1 MLKKLPTINMNM
13 SKRRAYDEIELS
25 VVNALKKFRKEGASI
40 SQISI
45 EAKTNWKTTN
55 DVIGRLQRWGIVR
68 LMKADKRL
76 KIYKWKA

>member
-13 SKRRAYDEIELS
+13 SKRRAYDEIEFS
-25 VVNALKKFRKEGASI
+25 VVSALKKFKKEGASV

-55 DVIGRLQRWGIVR
+55 DIIGRLKRWGIVK
-68 LMKADKRL
+68 LMRDGKRL
-76 KIYKWKA
+76 KIYRWKA